1 MLPRTDIN
9 TARPATPVE
18 ATGPAP
24 SATDPRQEV
33 QARLNRIAIGQ
44 QVRAEVLSQLRDGS
58 SLVDVDG
65 AQARMMLPA
74 GTRVGDNV
82 ELMFLARTPR
92 PTFLLLPGQGST
104 TTSLSNIG
112 RLIDQVLQI
121 ARNHGK
127 QNDAGSITG
136 NAPLL
141 PEGAELD
148 TGRLANALKDA
159 FGFSGLFYES
169 HLGEWVSG
177 NRSLQDIG
185 REPQSALARNSAEPI
200 AQQARDAS
208 QAAETIS
215 APSIPARPLGH
226 AEVLDAD
233 VLPQSQQTQPLMN
246 AEAAKLV
253 SLQLDT
259 LEQRRAHWQGELF
272 PGQPME
278 WDVAEEK
285 PGRERNRSDKEQ
297 DAIWTSTVRFR
308 LPSLGEL
315 SASIRLNGDRVH
327 VQIGTDDELTAQSL
341 RSHLPAL
348 ALALDAAGSPLESF
362 NVKKEDPA

>member
-1 MLPRTDIN
+1 MLSRTDLN
-9 TARPATPVE
+9 SARPATPVE
-18 ATGPAP
+18 APSP
-24 SATDPRQEV
+24 VSSATDPRQEV

-44 QVRAEVLSQLRDGS
+44 QLRGEVLSQLRDGS

-92 PTFLLLPGQGST
+92 PTFLLLPGKGST
-104 TTSLSNIG
+104 TTSLSDVG

-121 ARNHGK
+121 ARNQGEQK
-127 QNDAGSITG
+127 GAGSITG

-159 FGFSGLFYES
+159 FGFCGLFYES
-169 HLGEWVSG
+169 HLEEWVSG
-177 NRSLQDIG
+177 KRSLQDIG
-185 REPQSALARNSAEPI
+185 REPQSALARNIAEPM

-208 QAAETIS
+208 QAAENVS
-215 APSIPARPLGH
+215 AASIAARPLGH
-226 AEVLDAD
+226 AEALDAD
-233 VLPQSQQTQPLMN
+233 VLPQSQQTQPVMD
-246 AEAAKLV
+246 AEAARLV

-259 LEQRRAHWQGELF
+259 LEQRRMHWQGELF

-285 PGRERNRSDKEQ
+285 PGRERDRSDKEQ
-297 DAIWTSTVRFR
+297 GAIWTSTVRFR

-315 SASIRLNGDRVH
+315 SASIRLIGDRVH
-327 VQIGTDDELTAQSL
+327 VQIGTNDDMAAQSL

-362 NVKKEDPA
+362 SVKKEDPP